1 MNHQT
6 IIKRLAQVINHGTI
20 IMTTTI
26 YTNGKSLFTLEN
38 YGKTAGVCHPLNIT
52 VYSEVDKMTARAMHS
67 RGQLH
72 YIFGIGDR
80 KELAGISLNRKMKL
94 QNFEIS

>member
-1 MNHQT
+1 MEN
-6 IIKRLAQVINHGTI
+6 V
-20 IMTTTI
+20 TI
-26 YTNGKSLFTLEN
+26 YTNGKSLFTLED

-52 VYSEVDKMTARAMHS
+52 LHSEVSKLTARSMHE

-80 KELAGISLNRKMKL
+80 KELADVALNRKMIL
-94 QNFEIS
+94 ENFEIS

>member
-1 MNHQT
+1 MKN
-6 IIKRLAQVINHGTI
+6 
-20 IMTTTI
+20 TTI

-38 YGKTAGVCHPLNIT
+38 YDKVSGVCHVHNIT
-52 VYSEVDKMTARAMHS
+52 IHSEVSQMMAQAMHE

-80 KELAGISLNRKMKL
+80 KELANKPLNRRMKL
-94 QNFEIS
+94 ENFEIS